1 MINSVEPAI
10 KWAEQPS
17 LLPVTAALHWDINK
31 CFSSVITHQRYIS
44 NSTSAQSVG
53 VMSPDIATKAHVAQ
67 KILEGMAALNPVV
80 IDLVL
85 AVLVGKGPKP
95 ESQC

>member
-1 MINSVEPAI
+1 
-10 KWAEQPS
+10 
-17 LLPVTAALHWDINK
+17 
-31 CFSSVITHQRYIS
+31 
-44 NSTSAQSVG
+44 
-53 VMSPDIATKAHVAQ
+53 MSPDIATKAHVAQ